1 VRFWDIGLLA
11 VAAVCCEPVS
21 DDFPCSRK
29 IYREFSPLFLG
40 SHERIQLQLTVIKAN
55 LFSSSPPLN
64 FITGNYQ
71 GIM

>member
-1 VRFWDIGLLA
+1 MIFPVHGKSTGNFRHFFW
-11 VAAVCCEPVS
+11 E
-21 DDFPCSRK
+21 
-29 IYREFSPLFLG
+29 